1 MTPNEII
8 RIQAYLRKV
17 FANNRIAVDQPAKR
31 GGPIEVLIGDE
42 FIGTLH
48 RDDEEG
54 EVSYALTITILQEDL
69 PPASPLVAKS
79 KA

>member
-17 FANNRIAVDQPAKR
+17 FANNRIAVEQPAKR
-31 GGPIEVLIGDE
+31 GGPIEVLIGEE

-48 RDDEEG
+48 RDEEEG

-69 PPASPLVAKS
+69 PPASPLVGKS

>member
-1 MTPNEII
+1 MTPNEIV
-8 RIQAYLRKV
+8 RVQAYLRKI

-48 RDDEEG
+48 RDEEEG

-69 PPASPLVAKS
+69 PPASPLVGK

>member
-1 MTPNEII
+1 MTPNEIV
-8 RIQAYLRKV
+8 RVQAYLRKL
-17 FANNRIAVDQPAKR
+17 FANNRIAIDQPAKR
-31 GGPIEVLIGDE
+31 GAPVEVMVGDE

-48 RDDEEG
+48 RDEEEG

-69 PPASPLVAKS
+69 PPAGPLVGK

>member
-8 RIQAYLRKV
+8 RIQAYLRKI

-31 GGPIEVLIGDE
+31 GAPIEVLIGDE

-69 PPASPLVAKS
+69 PPASPLVGKS

>member
-1 MTPNEII
+1 
-8 RIQAYLRKV
+8 
-17 FANNRIAVDQPAKR
+17 
-31 GGPIEVLIGDE
+31 VLIGDE

-69 PPASPLVAKS
+69 PPASPLVGK
-79 KA
+79 KD

>member
-8 RIQAYLRKV
+8 RIQAYLRKI
-17 FANNRIAVDQPAKR
+17 FANNRIAIDQPAKR
-31 GGPIEVLIGDE
+31 GAPIEVLIGDE

-69 PPASPLVAKS
+69 PPASPLVGK
-79 KA
+79 KD